1 MKSTLKILFA
11 DDDLKYSIV
20 LKRFLEREGYEVTYT
35 GNGTMALEQFPVV
48 KPDLVLLDINMPGLN
63 GFEVAEKIREQDRHV
78 LIFFLSDRDRIM
90 NIFAYNTKTKQTVKV
105 TNFTEYDVKFPSVHG
120 NTIVFEN
127 GGYIYKL
134 VAVARKAE

>member
-11 DDDLKYSIV
+11 DDDLKYSLV

-63 GFEVAEKIREQDRHV
+63 GFEVAEKIREAVSNRS
-78 LIFFLSDRDRIM
+78 LRWPFLCLQKKS
-90 NIFAYNTKTKQTVKV
+90 
-105 TNFTEYDVKFPSVHG
+105 G
-120 NTIVFEN
+120 
-127 GGYIYKL
+127 KL
-134 VAVARKAE
+134 